1 MDFLANLFS
10 LNNYELI
17 FFGSLLSWLL
27 WLVYAA
33 RRLAYY
39 LQMAQQI
46 SYRPE
51 RYWRW
56 LRPKLAGEFFWGD
69 SVAVL
74 LLIPALLIA
83 TGHFF
88 MPTKDWQVWLLIALP
103 LLAALLPL
111 LLWRRP
117 QVKKPLV
124 WTARAKRLYATA
136 LLLWA
141 LLLAVQLLCC
151 WRVDVA
157 CYWVPFSAVLS
168 GFLPLAMQL
177 AVALRQPFEEARNR
191 RFVQEAAKIIAD
203 SPNLLRIGITGSYGK
218 TSSKM
223 LLGRVLA
230 ESKYTLV
237 TPDSYNTPLG
247 VTLTIRQQLKPIHQV
262 FVAEMGAR
270 QKGDIKEL
278 CDLVQPEIGIVTA
291 VGPQHLETFGS
302 LENVA
307 ATKFELIDSL
317 PPYGLAVLNIDDPII
332 AERAKS
338 LQVACRTYA
347 LEQPG
352 ADYTATDVSF
362 SPQGMR
368 FVLHTAEGG
377 SQPIHTKLL
386 GRHNIY
392 NILAAAAVGEYLGLG
407 LAEIARAVAQT
418 PPVEHRLVLKAAGG
432 FTIIDDAFNSNP
444 QGSKAAVDVLAAMP
458 GGRKM
463 IITPGMV
470 ELGSE
475 QERLNR
481 EFAAYCA
488 EKLDYVLI
496 VGQKQSGPLLAG
508 LREAG
513 LSPERWRVAA
523 DLAEASAFMRGWVQ
537 PGDYVLF
544 ENDLP
549 DSYL

>member
-1 MDFLANLFS
+1 MFG

-17 FFGSLLSWLL
+17 FLGTILAWLL
-27 WLVYAA
+27 GMIYAG

-39 LQMAQQI
+39 LQMAQQT

-56 LRPKLAGEFFWGD
+56 LRPRFAQELYLVD
-69 SVAVL
+69 TVAVML
-74 LLIPALLIA
+74 MIAGLFVVMQWLPLPVLTDWQLWGLIA
-83 TGHFF
+83 V
-88 MPTKDWQVWLLIALP
+88 PPLAAALP
-103 LLAALLPL
+103 LLF
-111 LLWRRP
+111 WRRP
-117 QVKKPLV
+117 PVKKPLV

-136 LLLWA
+136 LLIWG
-141 LLLAVQLLCC
+141 LLLAIQPVCVFCLE
-151 WRVDVA
+151 VE
-157 CYWVPFSAVLS
+157 CYWVPLNAIMA
-168 GFLPLAMQL
+168 GFLSLAMWL

-191 RFVQEAAKIIAD
+191 KFVADAAQIIREA
-203 SPNLLRIGITGSYGK
+203 PNLLRIGITGSYGK

-237 TPDSYNTPLG
+237 TPDSYNTPMG
-247 VTLTIRQQLKPIHQV
+247 ITLTIRQQLKPIHQV

-270 QKGDIKEL
+270 QRGDIKEL
-278 CDLVQPEIGIVTA
+278 CDLVQPEIGVLTA
-291 VGPQHLETFGS
+291 IGPQHLETFGN
-302 LENVA
+302 LETVA
-307 ATKFELIDSL
+307 DTKFELIDSL
-317 PPYGLAVLNIDDPII
+317 PEYGLAVLNLDDAII
-332 AERAKS
+332 AERLPRLK
-338 LQVACRTYA
+338 VVCRTYA
-347 LEQPG
+347 VDRPD
-352 ADYTATDVSF
+352 ADYTATDISF
-362 SPQGMR
+362 SPQGMD

-377 SQPIHTKLL
+377 SQPIHTRLL
-386 GRHNIY
+386 GKHNIY

-418 PPVEHRLVLKAAGG
+418 PPVEHRLVLKPAGG

-488 EKLDYVLI
+488 KKLDYVLI
-496 VGQKQSGPLLAG
+496 VGQKQSAPLIAG

-513 LSPERWRVAA
+513 ISPEHWRVAA
-523 DLAEASAFMRGWVQ
+523 DLAEASAFMRGWVR

>member
-1 MDFLANLFS
+1 MFG

-17 FFGSLLSWLL
+17 SIGALLSWLFYVL
-27 WLVYAA
+27 YAG

-39 LQMAQQI
+39 LQMAQQT

-56 LRPKLAGEFFWGD
+56 LRPRFNSELFWLD

-74 LLIPALLIA
+74 LTLLAGALIVGWLPWSLKVLR
-83 TGHFF
+83 
-88 MPTKDWQVWLLIALP
+88 DWQIWLLIALP
-103 LLAALLPL
+103 PALALLSL

-117 QVKKPLV
+117 PVKKPLV
-124 WTARAKRLYATA
+124 WTARAKRLYAAA
-136 LLLWA
+136 LLPWA
-141 LLLAVQLLCC
+141 LLLAVQPVCAFWL
-151 WRVDVA
+151 DA
-157 CYWVPFSAVLS
+157 TCYWAPLNAVLAGS
-168 GFLPLAMQL
+168 LPLQMWL
-177 AVALRQPFEEARNR
+177 ATFWRQPLEEARNR
-191 RFVQEAAKIIAD
+191 KFVADAAQIIRNA
-203 SPNLLRIGITGSYGK
+203 PNLLRIGITGSYGK

-223 LLGRVLA
+223 LVGRVLS
-230 ESKYTLV
+230 ESKYTLI
-237 TPDSYNTPLG
+237 TPDSYNTPMG

-270 QKGDIKEL
+270 QRGDIKEL
-278 CDLVQPEIGIVTA
+278 CDLVQPEIGILTSI
-291 VGPQHLETFGS
+291 GPQHLETFG
-302 LENVA
+302 NIATVA
-307 ATKFELIDSL
+307 DTKFELIDSL
-317 PPYGLAVLNIDDPII
+317 PDYGLAVLNLDDPLI
-332 AERAKS
+332 AERLPKIK
-338 LQVACRTYA
+338 VACRTYGV
-347 LEQPG
+347 ERRD
-352 ADYTATDVSF
+352 ADYTASDISF
-362 SPQGMR
+362 SPQGMD

-377 SQPIHTKLL
+377 SQPIHTRLL
-386 GRHNIY
+386 GRHNIA

-407 LAEIARAVAQT
+407 LAEIARAVAQA
-418 PPVEHRLVLKAAGG
+418 PPVEHRLVLKPAGG

-475 QERLNR
+475 QERLNQ

-488 EKLDYVLI
+488 QKLDYVLI
-496 VGQKQSGPLLAG
+496 VGQKQSAPLLAG
-508 LREAG
+508 LRQAG
-513 LSPERWRVAA
+513 ISPERWRVAA
-523 DLAEASAFMRGWVQ
+523 DLAEASAFMRSWVR